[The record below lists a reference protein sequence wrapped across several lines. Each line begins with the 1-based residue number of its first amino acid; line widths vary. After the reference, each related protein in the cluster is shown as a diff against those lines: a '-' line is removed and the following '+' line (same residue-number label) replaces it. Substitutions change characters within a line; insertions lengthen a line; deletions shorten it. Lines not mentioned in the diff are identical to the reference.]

1 MREEDLS
8 TQKINQNTAIQEE
21 GKNRG
26 KRNTYFLT
34 LSSNTTQSVTPW
46 HYDRPTNSQRDVI
59 YLRYIGFIF
68 SGFLSKVFCRATC
81 DSSWGLSLAPCTSF
95 GPHSNSWHRME
106 MDGTVRETQPESCRG
121 SRSASRSFL
130 SGLYVQTAPTW
141 QLRQHNKFRLV
152 GRVLK
157 RSTAKFS
164 PQAIELS
171 RLLCVK
177 IKPNAETQRQ
187 QIRKKV
193 LFPSKSTYSRIT
205 SLGILIHNRAN
216 FLN

>member
-8 TQKINQNTAIQEE
+8 TQKIHQNTAIQEE

-26 KRNTYFLT
+26 KRISYFLT
-34 LSSNTTQSVTPW
+34 LSSYTTQSVTPW

-59 YLRYIGFIF
+59 YLQDTGFIF

-81 DSSWGLSLAPCTSF
+81 DSSWGLSLEPCTSF
-95 GPHSNSWHRME
+95 VPHSSSWHWME
-106 MDGTVRETQPESCRG
+106 MDGTVETQPESCRG
-121 SRSASRSFL
+121 SRPASRSFL

-141 QLRQHNKFRLV
+141 QLRQRNKFRLV

-164 PQAIELS
+164 PRAIELS

-177 IKPNAETQRQ
+177 IKPNTETQRQ
-187 QIRKKV
+187 QIRKKG
-193 LFPSKSTYSRIT
+193 LFPSKSTYGRIT